1 MLRAAL
7 TGSEKENLATM
18 TDRTLLLTNALA
30 LATMDDERRELRDA
44 AVLVKGREIIAVGP
58 AAEVAAAHPG
68 PYDEVI
74 DLAGH
79 VVLPGLVNTHHH
91 MFQSLTRATPA
102 GQDAE
107 LFGWLKAHY
116 PIWAHITPPMFHVA
130 AVTAMSELVM
140 SGCTTSSDHQY
151 LYVNGATL
159 EEAIHAAERVGIRFH
174 AARGA
179 MTVGESQGGLPPDAI
194 VEKEDAALRE
204 MRRLIER
211 WHDPER
217 FAMLR
222 VVVAPCSPFTV
233 SDAMMV
239 ESARLARSYGVSLHT
254 HLAEN
259 DNDVAYSLEVYGK
272 TPARYV
278 EDLDWVGPDVWHAH
292 CVKLDDHGVK
302 LFGRTRTGVAHCPC
316 SNMRLASGIAPIGR
330 MRAEG
335 VPVGLG
341 VDGSASA
348 DSGNLIGEA
357 RQAML
362 LARVGFGPQ
371 AMSARQALELATRG
385 GAAVLNRNDIGQIAP
400 GFAADIVAFDMR
412 GLDFAGAMADPVAAL
427 VFCTPPKASLS
438 VINGRVIVRDGQ
450 MATIDLLAQAK
461 AHNAASRE
469 LFTRAGLA

>member
-1 MLRAAL
+1 
-7 TGSEKENLATM
+7 M

-44 AVLVKGREIIAVGP
+44 AVLVKGREIVAVGS

-68 PYDEVI
+68 PHDEVI
-74 DLAGH
+74 DLSGH

-159 EEAIHAAERVGIRFH
+159 EEAIHAAERVGVRFH

-179 MTVGESQGGLPPDAI
+179 MTVGESKGGLPPDAI
-194 VEKEDAALRE
+194 VEEEGAALRE

-211 WHDPER
+211 WHDPGR

-233 SDAMMV
+233 SDAMMA

-272 TPARYV
+272 TPAQYV

-292 CVKLDDHGVK
+292 CVKLDEHGVK

-348 DSGNLIGEA
+348 DSGHLIGEA

-371 AMSARQALELATRG
+371 AMTARQALELATRG
-385 GAAVLNRNDIGQIAP
+385 GAAVLNRDDIGQIAP
-400 GFAADIVAFDMR
+400 GFAADIVAFDVR
-412 GLDFAGAMADPVAAL
+412 GLDFAGAMADPIAAL
-427 VFCTPPKASLS
+427 AFCTPPKVSLS
-438 VINGRVIVRDGQ
+438 VINGRVIVRDGE
-450 MATIDLLAQAK
+450 MRTIDLVRQAQA
-461 AHNAASRE
+461 HNEASRE
-469 LFTRAGLA
+469 LFVKAGLA